1 MRQNDAQGKGKALC
15 LPFFSVLLALGN
27 PAVDYFSLDVEG
39 AELPILKTIP
49 WHKVQI
55 KVNQIR
61 IVHKYVDYIRGI
73 N

>member
-39 AELPILKTIP
+39 AELQILQPIP

-55 KVNQIR
+55 KVNR
-61 IVHKYVDYIRGI
+61 ILICT
-73 N
+73 

>member
-1 MRQNDAQGKGKALC
+1 MRQNDAQGIGKALC

-39 AELPILKTIP
+39 AELPILKSIP

-55 KVNQIR
+55 KVSSIF
-61 IVHKYVDYIRGI
+61 ICT
-73 N
+73 